1 MRPEFLLRLWRY
13 KSITYLLTYC
23 IQVAGLRVVK
33 TRHVAER
40 QNALV
45 YFTTLQASRIA
56 TVVSEMLMILT
67 VLSSFKFF
75 FF

>member
-45 YFTTLQASRIA
+45 YFTTLQASNRDCRVRNVNDINSF
-56 TVVSEMLMILT
+56 VV
-67 VLSSFKFF
+67 V
-75 FF
+75 